1 MFFANL
7 YIFDDYLLVFQ
18 GAFFDFSFKGFILIC
33 MTPLTSLDVLIIVS
47 TIVIAGV
54 GVYLILIL
62 RRFAHMSRV
71 ADRFAHTIEKFQDAF
86 AIIDRIPTEMIRRVT
101 DNLPRKK

>member
-1 MFFANL
+1 
-7 YIFDDYLLVFQ
+7 
-18 GAFFDFSFKGFILIC
+18 
-33 MTPLTSLDVLIIVS
+33 MTPITTLDVLIIVS
-47 TIVIAGV
+47 TVVIAWV
-54 GVYLILIL
+54 GVYLIIIL

-101 DNLPRKK
+101 DKFPWKK

>member
-1 MFFANL
+1 
-7 YIFDDYLLVFQ
+7 
-18 GAFFDFSFKGFILIC
+18 
-33 MTPLTSLDVLIIVS
+33 MTPITTLDVLIIVS
-47 TIVIAGV
+47 TVVIAWA
-54 GVYLILIL
+54 GVYLIIIL

-101 DNLPRKK
+101 DKLPRKK

>member
-1 MFFANL
+1 
-7 YIFDDYLLVFQ
+7 
-18 GAFFDFSFKGFILIC
+18 

-54 GVYLILIL
+54 GVYLIVIL

-71 ADRFAHTIEKFQDAF
+71 ADRFAQTIEKFQD
-86 AIIDRIPTEMIRRVT
+86 E
-101 DNLPRKK
+101 

>member
-1 MFFANL
+1 
-7 YIFDDYLLVFQ
+7 
-18 GAFFDFSFKGFILIC
+18 
-33 MTPLTSLDVLIIVS
+33 MTTLTSLDILIVVS

-54 GVYLILIL
+54 GIYLIAIL
-62 RRFAHMSRV
+62 RRLAHMSRV

-86 AIIDRIPTEMIRRVT
+86 AIVDRIPSEMIRRVT

>member
-1 MFFANL
+1 L
-7 YIFDDYLLVFQ
+7 QIYYIFDYYLVFFQ
-18 GAFFDFSFKGFILIC
+18 EAIFDFGFKGSILVS

>member
-1 MFFANL
+1 
-7 YIFDDYLLVFQ
+7 
-18 GAFFDFSFKGFILIC
+18 
-33 MTPLTSLDVLIIVS
+33 MTPLNSLDVLIIVS

-54 GVYLILIL
+54 GTYLMVILH
-62 RRFAHMSRV
+62 RVAHMSRV

-101 DNLPRKK
+101 DQLPRRK